1 MRENLSAVGGRE
13 AYYRKEERKRESARK
28 ERRKERERNREQ
40 ERETKRPYNFTFGF
54 GLLGALY
61 CCVASVCG
69 MNGPS

>member
-28 ERRKERERNREQ
+28 ERRKRERNREQ